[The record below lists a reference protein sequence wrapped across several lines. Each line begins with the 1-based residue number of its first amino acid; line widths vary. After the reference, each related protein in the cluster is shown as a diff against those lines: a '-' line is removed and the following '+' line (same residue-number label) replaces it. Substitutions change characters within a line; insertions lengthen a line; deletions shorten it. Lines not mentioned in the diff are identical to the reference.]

1 MTVKATTAPESVGR
15 PVRAASEVAVV
26 PVMVGIDP
34 EDAVEPEPVI
44 VTPVADT
51 DAVVDPVLLAVPVAE
66 AVFDTAPV
74 FDADADFE
82 ADPVPVA
89 PEAVERLGRLEAAE
103 AAIARV
109 TATAMDR
116 CTSLIV
122 YVKTREALKKR
133 NSIDKV
139 CARSRFV
146 GVGRPLDFEEDGC
159 RWS

>member
-66 AVFDTAPV
+66 AV